1 MSDII
6 KIARQ
11 APKVVEGLL
20 ADMFAAN
27 AEDNRIALGGV
38 YSGQQYIQLQL
49 VATSNP
55 ADLLDDDGD
64 EDDEETA
71 PLPAHSPLTTHWL
84 ATRAEFIAA
93 GGEARG
99 DRDISRE
106 LLALGAAFWVYARHA
121 TDGEVIE
128 LHPQGLRVQ
137 QEEAGQVVSEW
148 FDPARVRVGMPNT
161 ADDLIEIRSGSRL
174 IKVGRY
180 LRPEVRLH
188 LGQEI
193 RQALMACNLGNP

>member
-64 EDDEETA
+64 EDDDDAT
-71 PLPAHSPLTTHWL
+71 PLPAHNPLTTHWL
-84 ATRAEFIAA
+84 AARAEFIAA
-93 GGEARG
+93 SGEARG
-99 DRDISRE
+99 NRDIPRE
-106 LLALGAAFWVYARHA
+106 LLALGAVRSVYWLARGQGETALAKEIGEWWQECAPLHEQ
-121 TDGEVIE
+121 GEVI
-128 LHPQGLRVQ
+128 
-137 QEEAGQVVSEW
+137 
-148 FDPARVRVGMPNT
+148 
-161 ADDLIEIRSGSRL
+161 
-174 IKVGRY
+174 K
-180 LRPEVRLH
+180 
-188 LGQEI
+188 
-193 RQALMACNLGNP
+193 

>member
-64 EDDEETA
+64 EDDEETIS
-71 PLPAHSPLTTHWL
+71 LPAHNQLTTHWL
-84 ATRAEFIAA
+84 AARAEFIAA
-93 GGEARG
+93 GCEARG
-99 DRDISRE
+99 DRDIPGSCWLSVRCALSIGWRWARE
-106 LLALGAAFWVYARHA
+106 KPRWTKRSASGGRSARHCM
-121 TDGEVIE
+121 DK
-128 LHPQGLRVQ
+128 
-137 QEEAGQVVSEW
+137 
-148 FDPARVRVGMPNT
+148 VR
-161 ADDLIEIRSGSRL
+161 
-174 IKVGRY
+174 
-180 LRPEVRLH
+180 
-188 LGQEI
+188 
-193 RQALMACNLGNP
+193 

>member
-64 EDDEETA
+64 GDGDDEEAASFPT
-71 PLPAHSPLTTHWL
+71 HNPLTTHWL
-84 ATRAEFIAA
+84 AARAEFIAA

-99 DRDISRE
+99 DRDIPRE
-106 LLALGAAFWVYARHA
+106 LLALGAVRSVYWLALGQGETALAKEISEWWQECAPLHGQ
-121 TDGEVIE
+121 GEVI
-128 LHPQGLRVQ
+128 
-137 QEEAGQVVSEW
+137 
-148 FDPARVRVGMPNT
+148 
-161 ADDLIEIRSGSRL
+161 
-174 IKVGRY
+174 K
-180 LRPEVRLH
+180 
-188 LGQEI
+188 
-193 RQALMACNLGNP
+193 

>member
-55 ADLLDDDGD
+55 ADLLDDDD
-64 EDDEETA
+64 EVAA
-71 PLPAHSPLTTHWL
+71 PLPAHNQLTTHWL
-84 ATRAEFIAA
+84 AARAEFIAA

-99 DRDISRE
+99 NRDIPRE
-106 LLALGAAFWVYARHA
+106 LLALGAVRSVYWLALGQGA
-121 TDGEVIE
+121 TALAKEIGEWWQECAPLHGQGEVI
-128 LHPQGLRVQ
+128 
-137 QEEAGQVVSEW
+137 
-148 FDPARVRVGMPNT
+148 
-161 ADDLIEIRSGSRL
+161 
-174 IKVGRY
+174 K
-180 LRPEVRLH
+180 
-188 LGQEI
+188 
-193 RQALMACNLGNP
+193 

>member
-55 ADLLDDDGD
+55 TDLLDDD
-64 EDDEETA
+64 EEA
-71 PLPAHSPLTTHWL
+71 PPLPAHNPLTTHWL
-84 ATRAEFIAA
+84 AARAEFIAA
-93 GGEARG
+93 GSEARG
-99 DRDISRE
+99 DRDIPRE
-106 LLALGAAFWVYARHA
+106 LLALGAVRSVYWLALGQGA
-121 TDGEVIE
+121 TALAKEIGEWWQECAPLHGQGEVI
-128 LHPQGLRVQ
+128 
-137 QEEAGQVVSEW
+137 
-148 FDPARVRVGMPNT
+148 
-161 ADDLIEIRSGSRL
+161 
-174 IKVGRY
+174 K
-180 LRPEVRLH
+180 
-188 LGQEI
+188 
-193 RQALMACNLGNP
+193 